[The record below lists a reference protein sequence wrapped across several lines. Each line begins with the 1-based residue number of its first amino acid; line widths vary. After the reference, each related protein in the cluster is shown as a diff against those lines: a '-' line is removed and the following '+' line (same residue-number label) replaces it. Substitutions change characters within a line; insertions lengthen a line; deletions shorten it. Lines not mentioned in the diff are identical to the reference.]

1 MMDAVRK
8 LDDSRMVICAV
19 DAPGDST
26 VYDYLDAIGINYNLH
41 KYDELHEKYPD
52 KMIFASECCATG
64 TTRDWYYDDAPNKG
78 YINAFDKDTNHWFMG
93 RENTWKFFGERD
105 WIVGAYQWTA
115 FEHRG
120 ECVWPRLSSQS
131 GAIDLY
137 LQKKDAFYQNQSLF
151 IEDRPILHLLPH
163 WNFEGREGEAIQVGA
178 YTNCDEV
185 ELFLNGVSQGRKAV
199 ERFASARWMVAYEPG
214 ELVVVAYKDGKAVL
228 EDKRITTGK
237 AQALVLKQ
245 ENDNVE
251 ANGQDI
257 VLLSCY
263 CVDENG
269 LEVPTATPYVSFTT
283 NSLGT
288 VVGTGSD
295 ICDHNSVTDTD
306 RRMRA
311 GKISVA
317 VQVGTEKGDLKVYAE
332 ADGLQSAMLLIEL

>member
-1 MMDAVRK
+1 M
-8 LDDSRMVICAV
+8 
-19 DAPGDST
+19 
-26 VYDYLDAIGINYNLH
+26 
-41 KYDELHEKYPD
+41 
-52 KMIFASECCATG
+52 
-64 TTRDWYYDDAPNKG
+64 
-78 YINAFDKDTNHWFMG
+78 
-93 RENTWKFFGERD
+93 
-105 WIVGAYQWTA
+105 
-115 FEHRG
+115 
-120 ECVWPRLSSQS
+120 
-131 GAIDLY
+131 
-137 LQKKDAFYQNQSLF
+137 
-151 IEDRPILHLLPH
+151 
-163 WNFEGREGEAIQVGA
+163 
-178 YTNCDEV
+178 
-185 ELFLNGVSQGRKAV
+185 ELFLNGVSQGLKAV

-295 ICDHNSVTDTD
+295 ICDHNPVTDTD

-311 GKISVA
+311 GRISVA
-317 VQVGTEKGDLKVYAE
+317 VQVGKTTGDLKVYAE